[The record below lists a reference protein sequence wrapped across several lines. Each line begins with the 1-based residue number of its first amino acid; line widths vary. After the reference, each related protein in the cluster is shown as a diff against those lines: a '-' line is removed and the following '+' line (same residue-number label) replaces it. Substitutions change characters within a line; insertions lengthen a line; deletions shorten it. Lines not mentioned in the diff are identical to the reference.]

1 MGERKK
7 KKDYTDVSDVG
18 ISDEKRERLYAAQT
32 ECCVNWTNR
41 HGWLVGVLHRF
52 VWHQERFWVTCMG
65 HRKRVPALAAR
76 PESSVV
82 VSSEG
87 TWLGGDITTT
97 AKTLAVIHVDDDAIK
112 EWFYP
117 MLAARLRAGDP
128 EGQAEFTRRNDTPG
142 RVVIELIPQQWIT
155 YDGPQLES
163 DLRGIPYNPRLAKRS
178 RNVTTPPD
186 GWEMQFL

>member
-1 MGERKK
+1 MGEQRKK
-7 KKDYTDVSDVG
+7 TDYTDVSDVG
-18 ISDEKRERLYAAQT
+18 ISDEKRDRLYTAQT

-41 HGWLVGVLHRF
+41 HGWPVGVLHRF
-52 VWHQERFWVTCMG
+52 VWHKERFWVTCMG
-65 HRKRVPALAAR
+65 HRKRVPALRVR

-97 AKTLAVIHVDDDAIK
+97 AKTLAVVHEASDEIK

-117 MLAARLRAGDP
+117 MLAARLRAGDL
-128 EGQAEFTRRNDTPG
+128 EAQAEFTRRNDTPG

-163 DLRGIPYNPRLAKRS
+163 ELRGIPYNPRLAKRS

-186 GWEMQFL
+186 GWEMEFL